1 MGTRYLHF
9 SCCMFIAHCSVFTSH
24 RYRLPQYMR
33 IYPVPTMLE
42 SPKNPQQHS
51 YSNDIWQGQQQNAG
65 DREIVITC
73 DQILSFARK
82 EEDGQQQNVAIYL

>member
-1 MGTRYLHF
+1 
-9 SCCMFIAHCSVFTSH
+9 
-24 RYRLPQYMR
+24 
-33 IYPVPTMLE
+33 MLE